1 MSSCG
6 RLGGFGIGSRRGV
19 AARMWARISVSVF
32 LLFIMATITTACV
45 PAPWDVPRVLGFGW
59 SILTL
64 PFALLG
70 LALYFLPTIIAAAR
84 RAKNL
89 VVILLV
95 NIFAGWTGVGW
106 IVALVWSLVDATSK

>member
-1 MSSCG
+1 MRTRILASVV
-6 RLGGFGIGSRRGV
+6 LLLVLTV
-19 AARMWARISVSVF
+19 AA
-32 LLFIMATITTACV
+32 TACV
-45 PAPWDVPRVLGFGW
+45 PPPWDVPRVLGFGW
-59 SILTL
+59 SVLTL

-106 IVALVWSLVDATSK
+106 IVALVWSLVDAVAK

>member
-1 MSSCG
+1 M
-6 RLGGFGIGSRRGV
+6 R
-19 AARMWARISVSVF
+19 ARILVSVP
-32 LLFIMATITTACV
+32 LLFILTITATACV
-45 PAPWDVPRVLGFGW
+45 PPPWDVPRVLGFGW
-59 SILTL
+59 SILAL

-106 IVALVWSLVDATSK
+106 IVALVWSLVDAPAK

>member
-1 MSSCG
+1 M
-6 RLGGFGIGSRRGV
+6 RAKIL
-19 AARMWARISVSVF
+19 VSA
-32 LLFIMATITTACV
+32 LWLFILTITATACV
-45 PAPWDVPRVLGFGW
+45 PPPWDVPRVFGFGW

-106 IVALVWSLVDATSK
+106 IVALVWSLVDASAK